1 MERKLIALAVSAA
14 ITATF
19 AAGTASAA
27 QKTVTI
33 QGDKWD
39 EPVVIYP
46 TDASGSGF
54 ANIGELKVD
63 VKDGIVI
70 DSVTFKNTNPDSEK
84 LRVGYLK
91 HFGKKAVVNT
101 LEIEAGTAER
111 PTVATLQFW
120 GKEKVET
127 GKSFEGKKVIMR
139 DMSAFRVANTTYFQG
154 NYAGKSV
161 KDSVFHA
168 DDVVTDGTA
177 GLVFGVAAPSAV
189 KRSVGTFWA
198 GYSDAADGK
207 FTKAEKAVA
216 GIAGA
221 GDYKSVQVG
230 TVNVGNATF
239 ATIKDVTKLLPNPLT
254 GLQSFYWSLTVK
266 GAMLLPLDG
275 KDTITFNLNHPDAKL
290 ALGTIGTVA
299 VVNNKAES
307 ASPAPAAVEGAS
319 ADKPAPV
326 RSRRSLSDAAPAV
339 QPRAAAAA
347 APAPAAEPAAPSAIP
362 VNLSINVNVPDY
374 KNEISV
380 EKIESGAE
388 IAISTAGSAEKSG
401 SEVAADTAKL
411 LKVAALSGGSEEK
424 PAAVTTRVSV
434 GQAGLND
441 AVETVYDVKPNAE
454 GGGTTVDVDHG
465 KTTVTSTN
473 SVLGTLSEVAS
484 LGAMQW
490 RAEMNHLQY
499 RMGELRDQQGFGNG
513 VWARAYQGKDKYGDQ
528 KVENEYLGFQAGYDH
543 RLEGTNVIL
552 GGAVSFTHGDS
563 KFRTGDGDNDA
574 LAFTAYGTWL
584 HENGLF
590 VDGTVKYAVLSNDVD
605 MRAQNGDKVV
615 RDKASYDTNAMSV
628 SVEAGWR
635 LPVTSLAYVEPQVE
649 LMYGH
654 VRSADYRWDA
664 YKVTAEGVDA
674 LVGRAGV
681 MAGFSFPDKK
691 GSVYMRASVLNDFKG
706 EADTTFR
713 YAGQKRVVSNDL
725 GGSWYELGLG
735 GNWNVTNSTY
745 LYADFQYADGGE
757 VDTPWRWSV
766 GVRHAF

>member
-101 LEIEAGTAER
+101 LEIEAGTAKR
-111 PTVATLQFW
+111 PTVATLEFW
-120 GKEKVET
+120 GKEKDET
-127 GKSFEGKKVIMR
+127 GKSFDGKKVVMR
-139 DMSAFRVANTTYFQG
+139 DMSAFRVSNSSYSKG
-154 NYAGKSV
+154 NYNGKSV
-161 KDSVFHA
+161 KDAAFHA
-168 DDVVTDGTA
+168 DNLVMDGTT
-177 GLVFGVAAPSAV
+177 GIVFGVVQNAPTKRAV
-189 KRSVGTFWA
+189 DTVWA
-198 GYSDAADGK
+198 GYSDAAEGR

-221 GDYKSVQVG
+221 GDFKSLQVG

-239 ATIKDVTKLLPNPLT
+239 ATVDGVTKMLPSPVS
-254 GLQSFYWSLTVK
+254 GFFEQVAWSTLVK
-266 GAMLLPLDG
+266 GAVLLPLDG

-299 VVNNKAES
+299 VVENKVE
-307 ASPAPAAVEGAS
+307 AA
-319 ADKPAPV
+319 
-326 RSRRSLSDAAPAV
+326 
-339 QPRAAAAA
+339 Q
-347 APAPAAEPAAPSAIP
+347 PAAEPAATALP

-484 LGAMQW
+484 LGTMQW

-499 RMGELRDQQGFGNG
+499 RMGELRDQAGFGNG

-725 GGSWYELGLG
+725 VGSWYELGLG
-735 GNWNVTNSTY
+735 GNWNVTDSTY

>member
-101 LEIEAGTAER
+101 LEIEAGTAKR
-111 PTVATLQFW
+111 PTVATLEFW
-120 GKEKVET
+120 GKEKDET
-127 GKSFEGKKVIMR
+127 GKSFDGKKVVMR
-139 DMSAFRVANTTYFQG
+139 DVSALRVSNSSYSKG
-154 NYAGKSV
+154 NYNGKSV
-161 KDSVFHA
+161 KDAAFHA
-168 DDVVTDGTA
+168 DNLVMDGTT
-177 GLVFGVAAPSAV
+177 GIVFGVVQNAPTKRAV
-189 KRSVGTFWA
+189 DTVWA
-198 GYSDAADGK
+198 GYSDAAEGR

-216 GIAGA
+216 GIAGS
-221 GDYKSVQVG
+221 GDFKSLQVG

-239 ATIKDVTKLLPNPLT
+239 ATVDGVTKMLPSPVS
-254 GLQSFYWSLTVK
+254 GFFEQVAWSTLVK
-266 GAMLLPLDG
+266 GAVLLPLDG

-299 VVNNKAES
+299 VVENKVE
-307 ASPAPAAVEGAS
+307 AA
-319 ADKPAPV
+319 
-326 RSRRSLSDAAPAV
+326 
-339 QPRAAAAA
+339 Q
-347 APAPAAEPAAPSAIP
+347 PAAEPAATALP

-484 LGAMQW
+484 LGTMQW

-499 RMGELRDQQGFGNG
+499 RMGELRDQAGFGNG

-615 RDKASYDTNAMSV
+615 RDEASYDTNAMSV

-735 GNWNVTNSTY
+735 GNWNVTDSTY

>member
-127 GKSFEGKKVIMR
+127 GKSFEGKKVVMR

-177 GLVFGVAAPSAV
+177 GLVFGVNADSAV

-221 GDYKSVQVG
+221 RDYKSVQVG

-239 ATIKDVTKLLPNPLT
+239 ATIEDVTKLLPNPLT

-266 GAMLLPLDG
+266 GAMLLSLDG

-339 QPRAAAAA
+339 QPRAAA

-454 GGGTTVDVDHG
+454 GGGTTVDVGHG

-499 RMGELRDQQGFGNG
+499 RMGELRDQAGFGNG

-635 LPVTSLAYVEPQVE
+635 FPVTSLAYVEPQVE

-735 GNWNVTNSTY
+735 GNWNVTDSTY

>member
-1 MERKLIALAVSAA
+1 M
-14 ITATF
+14 
-19 AAGTASAA
+19 
-27 QKTVTI
+27 
-33 QGDKWD
+33 
-39 EPVVIYP
+39 
-46 TDASGSGF
+46 
-54 ANIGELKVD
+54 
-63 VKDGIVI
+63 I

-101 LEIEAGTAER
+101 LEIEAGTADR

-120 GKEKVET
+120 GKEKDET
-127 GKSFEGKKVIMR
+127 GKSFEGKKVVMR
-139 DMSAFRVANTTYFQG
+139 DMSVFRVANTNYFRG

-177 GLVFGVAAPSAV
+177 GLVFGVNAESAV

-198 GYSDAADGK
+198 GYSDAAEGR

-216 GIAGA
+216 GIAGS
-221 GDYKSVQVG
+221 GDFKSLQVG

-239 ATIKDVTKLLPNPLT
+239 ATVDGVTKMLPSPVS
-254 GLQSFYWSLTVK
+254 GFFEQVAWSTLVK
-266 GAMLLPLDG
+266 GAVLLPLDG

-299 VVNNKAES
+299 VVENKVEA
-307 ASPAPAAVEGAS
+307 AQPAAAS
-319 ADKPAPV
+319 GEQPRV
-326 RSRRSLSDAAPAV
+326 RSRRAAPEN
-339 QPRAAAAA
+339 
-347 APAPAAEPAAPSAIP
+347 APAPAAEPAAEPAATALP

-454 GGGTTVDVDHG
+454 GGGTTVDVGHG

-499 RMGELRDQQGFGNG
+499 RMGELRDQAGFGNG

-563 KFRTGDGDNDA
+563 KSRTGDGDNDA

-664 YKVTAEGVDA
+664 YQVTAEGVDA

-735 GNWNVTNSTY
+735 GNWNVTDSTY

>member
-101 LEIEAGTAER
+101 LEIKAGTAER

-120 GKEKVET
+120 GKEKDET
-127 GKSFEGKKVIMR
+127 GKSFDGKKVVMR

-177 GLVFGVAAPSAV
+177 GLVFGVNADSAV

-216 GIAGA
+216 GIAGS
-221 GDYKSVQVG
+221 GDFKSLQVG

-239 ATIKDVTKLLPNPLT
+239 ATVDGVTKMLPSPVS
-254 GLQSFYWSLTVK
+254 GFFEQVAWSTLVK
-266 GAMLLPLDG
+266 GAVLLPLDG

-290 ALGTIGTVA
+290 ALDTIGTVA
-299 VVNNKAES
+299 VVENKVEA
-307 ASPAPAAVEGAS
+307 AQPAAAS
-319 ADKPAPV
+319 GEQPRV
-326 RSRRSLSDAAPAV
+326 RSRRAAPEN
-339 QPRAAAAA
+339 
-347 APAPAAEPAAPSAIP
+347 APAPAAEPAAEPAATALP

-499 RMGELRDQQGFGNG
+499 RMGELRDQAGFGNG

-664 YKVTAEGVDA
+664 YQVTAEGVDA

-735 GNWNVTNSTY
+735 GNWNVTDSTY

>member
-101 LEIEAGTAER
+101 LEIEAGTAKR
-111 PTVATLQFW
+111 PTVATLEFW
-120 GKEKVET
+120 GKEKDET
-127 GKSFEGKKVIMR
+127 GKSFDGKKVVMR
-139 DMSAFRVANTTYFQG
+139 DMSAFRVSNSSYSKG
-154 NYAGKSV
+154 NYNGKSV
-161 KDSVFHA
+161 KDAAFHA
-168 DDVVTDGTA
+168 DNLVMDGTT
-177 GLVFGVAAPSAV
+177 GIVFGVVQNAPTKRAV
-189 KRSVGTFWA
+189 DTVWA
-198 GYSDAADGK
+198 GYSDAAEGR

-216 GIAGA
+216 GIAGS
-221 GDYKSVQVG
+221 GDFKSLQVG

-239 ATIKDVTKLLPNPLT
+239 ATVDGVTKMLPSPVS
-254 GLQSFYWSLTVK
+254 GFFEQVAWSTLVK
-266 GAMLLPLDG
+266 GAVLLPLDG

-299 VVNNKAES
+299 VVENKVE
-307 ASPAPAAVEGAS
+307 AA
-319 ADKPAPV
+319 
-326 RSRRSLSDAAPAV
+326 
-339 QPRAAAAA
+339 Q
-347 APAPAAEPAAPSAIP
+347 PAAEPAATALP

-473 SVLGTLSEVAS
+473 SVLGTLSEVVS
-484 LGAMQW
+484 LGTMQW

-499 RMGELRDQQGFGNG
+499 RMGELRDQAGFGNG

-735 GNWNVTNSTY
+735 GNWNVTDSTY

>member
-101 LEIEAGTAER
+101 LEIEAGTAKR
-111 PTVATLQFW
+111 PTVATLEFW
-120 GKEKVET
+120 GKEKDET
-127 GKSFEGKKVIMR
+127 GKSFDGKKVVMR
-139 DMSAFRVANTTYFQG
+139 DMSAFRVSNSSYSEG
-154 NYAGKSV
+154 NYNGKSV
-161 KDSVFHA
+161 KDAAFHA
-168 DDVVTDGTA
+168 DNLVMDGTT
-177 GLVFGVAAPSAV
+177 GIVFGVVQNAPTKRAV
-189 KRSVGTFWA
+189 DTVWA
-198 GYSDAADGK
+198 GYSDAAEGR

-216 GIAGA
+216 GIAGS
-221 GDYKSVQVG
+221 GDFKSLQVG

-239 ATIKDVTKLLPNPLT
+239 ATVDGVTKMLPSPVS
-254 GLQSFYWSLTVK
+254 GFFEQVAWSTLVK
-266 GAMLLPLDG
+266 GAVLLPLDG

-299 VVNNKAES
+299 VVENKVE
-307 ASPAPAAVEGAS
+307 AA
-319 ADKPAPV
+319 
-326 RSRRSLSDAAPAV
+326 
-339 QPRAAAAA
+339 Q
-347 APAPAAEPAAPSAIP
+347 PAAEPAATALP

-484 LGAMQW
+484 LGTMQW

-499 RMGELRDQQGFGNG
+499 RMGELRDQAGFGNG

-654 VRSADYRWDA
+654 MRSADYRWDA

-735 GNWNVTNSTY
+735 GNWNVTDSTY